1 MCRDVHDV
9 LVCLGYGLN
18 AVCSKVL
25 KEILAQPRPRDTC
38 SILGTCDSHGMPST
52 HSQFMMFCASYA
64 LCHYLYNR
72 RVVRSMKR
80 KKKTFEEMR
89 VISTITVVEHTILW
103 ILALSVCIARVHLG
117 YHSVSQV
124 VVGGILGIVCG
135 YLWYLYVHYRY
146 NGGILC
152 RFVRIMHGP
161 VLLTNTQLCSEFD

>member
-161 VLLTNTQLCSEFD
+161 VLLTNKHLV